1 MAELATLKSVINI
14 RNFYWVTILAAFL
27 GTSVLTFS
35 VGPISLFPFRFAI
48 IFLLAFFLFRSGLRF
63 DISKIFVRKSLLF
76 HFFWVAYAIVSVVWA
91 ADKTSALK
99 HVIFM
104 GLNVII
110 IFFSIY
116 VLQSVNDFWKLIRLW
131 VTLFVLLIPVGIW
144 EFLTGN
150 HLPSSG
156 LNVVDEGYE
165 LYKFAPTATFSN
177 QNDYA
182 TWISLTFPMLLS
194 LFKFQK
200 IGIKKLALFFVLLGT
215 ILVLFFT
222 TSRANY
228 IAIILSTGFWL
239 YFMTGLREKIKY
251 FIAFLTLLVIGF
263 IAMPPHILES
273 LSFYIEDLVALTQ
286 IGSGEDAGIN
296 VREYLIINALYFS
309 LGSWGFGVGA
319 GNVEYYMDNFPIYP
333 VNDIGNVHNW
343 FVELLANYGVVILVG
358 YIVLLI
364 FVFRSLW
371 RYHKQ
376 VTDRRERLIIEALL
390 CPLVGFPIAS
400 ISSSSLM
407 AFNPLWIYFGVVLAY
422 INYKLREK
430 KEAS

>member
-1 MAELATLKSVINI
+1 MKSLLNI
-14 RNFYWVTILAAFL
+14 RIFYWITILAAFL

-35 VGPISLFPFRFAI
+35 IGPISLFPFRFAI
-48 IFLLAFFLFRSGLRF
+48 IFLLAFFLFSSGLRF

-76 HFFWVAYAIVSVVWA
+76 HFFWVAYAILSVVWA
-91 ADKTSALK
+91 IDKTSALK

-104 GLNVII
+104 VLNVII

-131 VTLFVLLIPVGIW
+131 VTIFVLLIPVGIW

-194 LFKFQK
+194 LFKFQRSSLKK
-200 IGIKKLALFFVLLGT
+200 IALFVVLLST

-228 IAIILSTGFWL
+228 IAVILSAGFWL
-239 YFMTGLREKIKY
+239 YFMTGLTAKLKY
-251 FIAFLTLLVIGF
+251 FIGFLTLTLIGVV
-263 IAMPPHILES
+263 AMPSQILDS
-273 LSFYIEDLVALTQ
+273 LSFYIDDLVALTQ
-286 IGSGEDAGIN
+286 IGTGEDAGVD
-296 VREYLIINALYFS
+296 VREYLIKNALHFS

-333 VNDIGNVHNW
+333 VGDIGNVHNW
-343 FVELLANYGVVILVG
+343 FIELLANYGVLILSG
-358 YIVLLI
+358 YIALLI

-371 RYHKQ
+371 HYHKQ
-376 VTDRRERLIIEALL
+376 VTDRRERVIIEALI

-422 INYKLREK
+422 INFKHLTK
-430 KEAS
+430 NQAI